1 MIRRLLPLL
10 LLAAVIA
17 GCGEKEDRLAPS
29 GEKRFDV
36 LLDFFPNADHA
47 GIYAAQGQGHF
58 KQAGLDVSIRQPS
71 DPANVLK
78 QVSAGKVDLAIS
90 YEPQLLAARDRG
102 QRLIAVAALVQEPL
116 TSIISLP
123 RSKVARPADLKGKT
137 VGTAGIDYQKAF
149 LRTIALE
156 AGVDPDTIEERN
168 VGFGLQPA
176 LLSRKVDATLGGF
189 WNYEGVDL
197 ALKKR
202 RPRIIRVNRAGVPS
216 YDELVLVA
224 NEDALERDGDRIRA
238 FLGALA
244 RGTRDVQRDPETG
257 IKPLLAADK
266 GLDPRLQRA
275 SLKVTL
281 AAVLSAA
288 RQALRLSGPRPVE
301 RVRGLDEREQAAARH
316 RGRPRRLHQ
325 RATPR
330 SRALGPAR
338 GS

>member
-1 MIRRLLPLL
+1 LIRLAVPLL
-10 LLAAVIA
+10 LIALLVA
-17 GCGEKEDRLAPS
+17 GCGEKEDRLTPS

-47 GIYAAQGQGHF
+47 GIYAAQGQGRF
-58 KQAGLDVSIRQPS
+58 RQAGLDVRIRQPS
-71 DPANVLK
+71 DPATVLK

-90 YEPQLLAARDRG
+90 YEPQLLAARDQG
-102 QRLIAVAALVQEPL
+102 QHLVAVGALVQAPL

-123 RSKVARPADLKGKT
+123 RAKIRRPADLEGKS
-137 VGTAGIDYQKAF
+137 VGTAGIDYQSAF
-149 LRTIALE
+149 LRTIALD
-156 AGVDPDTIEERN
+156 AGVNPDTIKQRN

-197 ALKKR
+197 RLKKR
-202 RPRIIRVNRAGVPS
+202 RPQIIRVDRAGVPP

-224 NEDALERDGDRIRA
+224 NEDALERDGGRIRA

-244 RGTRDVQRDPETG
+244 RGTRDLRRDPETG
-257 IKPLLAADK
+257 IKPLLKADP

-281 AAVLSAA
+281 PLLSAPRGKPYGYQDPGQWNA
-288 RQALRLSGPRPVE
+288 FVAWMNENKLLRNTS
-301 RVRGLDEREQAAARH
+301 D
-316 RGRPRRLHQ
+316 
-325 RATPR
+325 
-330 SRALGPAR
+330 AR
-338 GS
+338 GAYSNELLPGAGL

>member
-1 MIRRLLPLL
+1 LIRRLLPLA
-10 LLAAVIA
+10 LLAVLFA
-17 GCGEKEDRLAPS
+17 GCGEKQDRLTPS

-58 KQAGLDVSIRQPS
+58 RQAGLDVNIRQPS

-78 QVSAGKVDLAIS
+78 QVSAGKVDLAVS
-90 YEPQLLAARDRG
+90 YEPQLLAARDQG
-102 QRLIAVAALVQEPL
+102 QRLVAVGALVQEPL
-116 TSIISLP
+116 TSILSLP
-123 RSKVARPADLKGKT
+123 RARVRRPADLKGKT
-137 VGTAGIDYQKAF
+137 VGTAGIDYQTAF

-156 AGVDPDTIEERN
+156 AGVDPKTIKERN

-176 LLSRKVDATLGGF
+176 LLSRRVDATLGGF

-197 ALKKR
+197 RLKKR
-202 RPRIIRVNRAGVPS
+202 RPQIIRVDRAGVPS

-224 NEDALERDGDRIRA
+224 NEDALERDGGRIRA

-244 RGTRDVQRDPETG
+244 RGNRDLRRDPETG

-275 SLKVTL
+275 SLRVTL
-281 AAVLSAA
+281 PLFSAPKGKPYGYQDPGQWNA
-288 RQALRLSGPRPVE
+288 FVAWMRENKLLRNLQ
-301 RVRGLDEREQAAARH
+301 D
-316 RGRPRRLHQ
+316 
-325 RATPR
+325 
-330 SRALGPAR
+330 AR
-338 GS
+338 GAYNNELLPGAGL

>member
-1 MIRRLLPLL
+1 MIRRLLPLA
-10 LLAAVIA
+10 LLAVLIA
-17 GCGEKEDRLAPS
+17 GCGEKEDRLTPS
-29 GEKRFDV
+29 GERRFDV

-47 GIYAAQGQGHF
+47 GIYAAKGQGHF
-58 KQAGLDVSIRQPS
+58 KQAGLDVNIRQPS
-71 DPANVLK
+71 DPATVLK

-90 YEPQLLAARDRG
+90 YEPQLLAARDQG
-102 QRLIAVAALVQEPL
+102 QRLVAVGALVQEPL

-123 RSKVARPADLKGKT
+123 KAKISRPADLKGKT
-137 VGTAGIDYQKAF
+137 VGTAGIDYQTAF

-156 AGVDPDTIEERN
+156 ASVNPKTIKERN

-176 LLSRKVDATLGGF
+176 LISRKVDATLGGF

-202 RPRIIRVNRAGVPS
+202 RPRIIRVNRAGVPP

-224 NEDALERDGDRIRA
+224 NEDALERDGGRIRA

-244 RGTRDVQRDPETG
+244 RGTRDVQRNPETG

-275 SLKVTL
+275 SLKVTQPL
-281 AAVLSAA
+281 FSAPRGKPYGYQDPGQWNEFVA
-288 RQALRLSGPRPVE
+288 WMNENKLLRNTT
-301 RVRGLDEREQAAARH
+301 D
-316 RGRPRRLHQ
+316 
-325 RATPR
+325 
-330 SRALGPAR
+330 AR
-338 GS
+338 GAYTNELLPGAGL